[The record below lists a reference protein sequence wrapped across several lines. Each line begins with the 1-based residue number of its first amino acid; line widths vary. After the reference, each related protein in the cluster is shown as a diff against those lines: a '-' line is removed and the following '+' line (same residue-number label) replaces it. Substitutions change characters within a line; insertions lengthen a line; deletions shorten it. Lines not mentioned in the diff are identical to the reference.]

1 MSLIPKNIYKTAPFL
16 HPKLNK
22 LYLNTELE
30 NPGWKIKFYNDKDCI
45 TFLENE
51 FSNDNLDL
59 KKKVLTSYNK
69 LIPSAYKADL
79 WRLCVIYEYGGVYS
93 DASQIFK
100 MPLDKIIDTTKE
112 FCIIKDRPG
121 IEQGGGAKANLNG
134 LQIALFSSVKK
145 HPDLLKYIENINM
158 NVHKL
163 AYGQSTLHV
172 TGPHLAYEVANK
184 YNFLDK
190 IKIIGCQSSNIGYT
204 NNDGI
209 VIVQKATFHRNIVY
223 GDSLQYKHYDKL
235 WRERKIFNISDEN
248 KKNKSEQKKKNPV
261 LPRLVKKRP
270 IIKNKIRKNNLYHNK
285 NNKNNKNNN
294 LSGFD
299 SSRNIFFRGMRM

>member
-1 MSLIPKNIYKTAPFL
+1 MSLIPKYIYKTAPFL

-22 LYLNTELE
+22 LYINTEIN
-30 NPGWKIKFYNDKDCI
+30 NPGWKIKFYNDNDCI
-45 TFLENE
+45 NFLKNE
-51 FSNDNLDL
+51 FSNNNLDL
-59 KKKVLTSYNK
+59 KKNVLNSYNK
-69 LIPSAYKADL
+69 LIPTAYKADL

-112 FCIIKDRPG
+112 FCIIKDKTYK
-121 IEQGGGAKANLNG
+121 IKEKKNHG

-145 HPDLLKYIENINM
+145 HPFLLKYIENINM
-158 NVHKL
+158 NVQKL
-163 AYGQSTLHV
+163 AYGTSTLHV

-190 IKIIGCQSSNIGYT
+190 IKIIGYQNSDSQYI
-204 NNDGI
+204 NNNGK
-209 VIVQKATFHRNIVY
+209 VILEKAKFHKNIVY
-223 GDSLQYKHYDKL
+223 GNNFQYGHYDKL

-248 KKNKSEQKKKNPV
+248 KKYKSEQKKKNPV

-270 IIKNKIRKNNLYHNK
+270 IIKKKK
-285 NNKNNKNNN
+285 
-294 LSGFD
+294 
-299 SSRNIFFRGMRM
+299 